1 MKNIGWIVLNIQL
14 LIGLAYSYDYFHRHL
29 IVDRVLLFSIAV
41 IALANLLFFIF
52 KKIKF
57 FSLRSLLSILI
68 SSFSMTVVFT
78 ILNRDSVQFETID
91 LVLILL
97 YLVLRL
103 LIFITTPIAMLIEAY
118 LRYRK
123 YKSIR

>member
-57 FSLRSLLSILI
+57 FSLRSLLAILI

-78 ILNRDSVQFETID
+78 ILNRDSVQFEAID
-91 LVLILL
+91 LILILL

-103 LIFITTPIAMLIEAY
+103 LLFITTPIAMLIEAY

-123 YKSIR
+123 